1 MDIEQVARIVK
12 LVESSQL
19 YKVTIE
25 ASGQSITVVNNVNQQ
40 EIVNPVKTKA
50 IQDST
55 YKNSADQSAENIDN
69 ALSQVRATHVGRV
82 YLSEDGATDHLVS
95 KGDRIKKGQTI
106 CFIEELTRLLP
117 VVSDKEG
124 VVSDILV
131 EDGQSVEYGQSILAL
146 EI

>member
-1 MDIEQVARIVK
+1 MDIEQVARVVK
-12 LVESSQL
+12 LVENSQL

-25 ASGQSITVVNNVNQQ
+25 DNGQSITVVNNLNQQ
-40 EIVNPVKTKA
+40 ATVNPVKTKA
-50 IQDST
+50 IQSGANLDS
-55 YKNSADQSAENIDN
+55 

-82 YLSEDGATDHLVS
+82 YLSEDGATDPLVS
-95 KGDRIKKGQTI
+95 KGDHIKKGQTI

-131 EDGQSVEYGQSILAL
+131 EGGQSVEYGQPILAL
-146 EI
+146 EVY